1 MALTDRDN
9 FHNVQRPVL
18 VPQPEPDSGGGTTIP
33 TAIPHASLARL
44 PLLHAEA
51 AQNALLGRFVARSVT
66 AAGLL
71 MLAGG
76 AVLLAGGG
84 TLSSDFAWSLLVLA
98 GIAAMAV
105 NYIRGPARSL
115 RRTSL
120 QASADDLRAI
130 LFYTGFA
137 WGAGA
142 FLALPAD
149 PSAALVFAFA
159 LGPVLLMLALLQDE
173 GGIAAFTAPIAGLT
187 AAAGFSQHWSD
198 GPLVAPVVLA
208 AAVAVIVFSY
218 IHSGRL
224 QLQPGGDPA

>member
-1 MALTDRDN
+1 MALTDSEKY
-9 FHNVQRPVL
+9 HNVQRPL
-18 VPQPEPDSGGGTTIP
+18 PVPLAEPDSAGTIP
-33 TAIPHASLARL
+33 HDALARL

-76 AVLLAGGG
+76 AILLAGGG

-130 LFYTGFA
+130 LFYTGFS

-149 PSAALVFAFA
+149 PPAALVFAFA
-159 LGPVLLMLALLQDE
+159 LGPVLLMLVLLQDE
-173 GGIAAFTAPIAGLT
+173 SGIAAFAAPVAGLT
-187 AAAGFSQHWSD
+187 GAAGFSQHWSD
-198 GPLVAPVVLA
+198 GPLVSPVVLA
-208 AAVAVIVFSY
+208 ATVAVIVFSY
-218 IHSGRL
+218 MHSGRL
-224 QLQPGGDPA
+224 RLQPGGNPA